1 MNRRVWLISPF
12 MKFDFSLQ
20 SSLLLIFF
28 VHIIVYAFMLWRRA
42 LKQESTSDKLLGTF
56 LFIAALFV
64 VPWMTGFA
72 GWYIPNTVYRE
83 ILFYTP
89 FVHGLLIGPLLYLY
103 VKAITNFHYR
113 LQGKDWLHFIPGV
126 LYIIWSIIVVLVDK
140 LIVKKYYL
148 MDGYSDPDF
157 DLWYQVLQKISIVV
171 YLIASVIYYRQY
183 RKYVNYEM
191 SFADAA
197 NINWLRNFLIAFGII
212 TVLPVVQDILELFP
226 FFRNQIVY
234 VRSWYYF
241 MGFALVVYYIAINGF
256 NAVSI
261 PLRKLLFE
269 PELLLQY
276 QQPALLPEPAQ
287 PLIQDAEFEIVGN
300 QLKEDATIKQWKAK
314 IISLMENEKLFED
327 AELTLTQLS
336 KKLSTNPSV
345 LSKVINQGFEMNFN
359 DFVNSYRIN
368 AITQMLKAGEQK
380 NQTLLGIAYDC
391 GFNSKAT
398 FNRAFK
404 KQTGLSPKEWLMK
417 QNL

>member
-1 MNRRVWLISPF
+1 MQ
-12 MKFDFSLQ
+12 FDFGLQ

-28 VHIIVYAFMLWRRA
+28 VHILVYAFMLWRRG

-56 LFIAALFV
+56 LFVAALYV

-72 GWYIPNTVYRE
+72 GWYMPNTIYRE

-89 FVHGLLIGPLLYLY
+89 FVQGLLFGPLLYLY
-103 VKAITNFHYR
+103 VKTITNFDYKFHR
-113 LQGKDWLHFIPGV
+113 KDWLHFIPGL
-126 LYIIWSIIVVLVDK
+126 LYIIWTIIVVVVDK
-140 LIVKKYYL
+140 LILKKYYL
-148 MDGYSDPDF
+148 MNGDSDPDF
-157 DLWYQVLQKISIVV
+157 DFWYQALQKISIVV
-171 YLIASVIYYRQY
+171 YLILSILYYRQY
-183 RKYVNYEM
+183 KKYVNYEM

-197 NINWLRNFLIAFGII
+197 NISWLKNFLIAFGII
-212 TVLPVVQDILELFP
+212 TMLPVVQDILELFP
-226 FFRNQIVY
+226 FFKNQIVY

-241 MGFALVVYYIAINGF
+241 MGFALVVYYIAINGY

-276 QQPALLPEPAQ
+276 QQPALLSAPAQ
-287 PLIQDAEFEIVGN
+287 ALVQDTEFELVSN
-300 QLKEDATIKQWKAK
+300 QLKEDTAFLQWKEK
-314 IISLMENEKLFED
+314 IVSVMEEEKLYQD

-345 LSKVINQGFEMNFN
+345 LSKVINQGFQLNFN

-368 AITQMLKAGEQK
+368 AVTQMLKAGEQK
-380 NQTLLGIAYDC
+380 KQTLLGIAYDC

-404 KQTGLSPKEWLMK
+404 KQTGLSPKEWMEK
-417 QNL
+417 NT

>member
-1 MNRRVWLISPF
+1 MP
-12 MKFDFSLQ
+12 MQFSFGLQ

-28 VHIIVYAFMLWRRA
+28 VHILVYAFMLWRRGV
-42 LKQESTSDKLLGTF
+42 KQESTSDKLLGTF

-72 GWYIPNTVYRE
+72 GWYLPNTIYRE

-89 FVHGLLIGPLLYLY
+89 FVHGLFIGPLLYLY
-103 VKAITNFHYR
+103 VKSITNFHYKVQR
-113 LQGKDWLHFIPGV
+113 KDWLHFIPGF
-126 LYIIWSIIVVLVDK
+126 LYIVWSIVVVIVDK
-140 LIVKKYYL
+140 LFLKTYFL
-148 MDGYSDPDF
+148 MNGENDPDF
-157 DLWYQVLQKISIVV
+157 DTWYQVLQKISIVV
-171 YLIASVIYYRQY
+171 YLLLSIRYYRQY
-183 RKYVNYEM
+183 KKYVNYEM
-191 SFADAA
+191 SFTDVA

-212 TVLPVVQDILELFP
+212 TLLPVVQEILELFP
-226 FFRNQIVY
+226 FFKNQIVY
-234 VRSWYYF
+234 IRSWYYF
-241 MGFALVVYYIAINGF
+241 MAFALVVYYIAINGF

-276 QQPALLPEPAQ
+276 QQPALLSAPEQ
-287 PLIQDAEFEIVGN
+287 PLVQDAEFEIVSN
-300 QLKEDATIKQWKAK
+300 QLKEDATIKQWKEK
-314 IISLMENEKLFED
+314 IITVMENEKLYED

-345 LSKVINQGFEMNFN
+345 LSKVINQGFQLNFN

-368 AITQMLKAGEQK
+368 AVTEMLKAGEQK

-404 KQTGLSPKEWLMK
+404 KQTGLSPKEWMEK
-417 QNL
+417 NT

>member
-1 MNRRVWLISPF
+1 MP
-12 MKFDFSLQ
+12 MQFSFGLQ

-28 VHIIVYAFMLWRRA
+28 VHILVYAFMLWRRG

-72 GWYIPNTVYRE
+72 GWYLPNTIYRE

-89 FVHGLLIGPLLYLY
+89 FVHGLFIGPLLYLY
-103 VKAITNFHYR
+103 VKSITNFHYKVQR
-113 LQGKDWLHFIPGV
+113 KDWLHFIPGF
-126 LYIIWSIIVVLVDK
+126 LYIVWSIVVVIVDK
-140 LIVKKYYL
+140 LFLKTYFL
-148 MDGYSDPDF
+148 MNGENDPDF
-157 DLWYQVLQKISIVV
+157 DTWYQVLQKISIVV
-171 YLIASVIYYRQY
+171 YLLLSIRYYRQY
-183 RKYVNYEM
+183 KKYVNYEM
-191 SFADAA
+191 SFTDVA

-212 TVLPVVQDILELFP
+212 TLLPVVQEILELFP
-226 FFRNQIVY
+226 FFKNQIVY
-234 VRSWYYF
+234 IRSWYYF
-241 MGFALVVYYIAINGF
+241 MAFALVVYYIAINGF

-276 QQPALLPEPAQ
+276 QQPALLSAPEQ
-287 PLIQDAEFEIVGN
+287 PLVQDAEFEIVSN
-300 QLKEDATIKQWKAK
+300 QLKEDATIKQWKEK
-314 IISLMENEKLFED
+314 IITILENEKLYED

-345 LSKVINQGFEMNFN
+345 LSKVINQGFQLNFN

-368 AITQMLKAGEQK
+368 AVTEMLKAGEQK

-404 KQTGLSPKEWLMK
+404 KQTGLSPKEWMEK
-417 QNL
+417 NT

>member
-1 MNRRVWLISPF
+1 MP
-12 MKFDFSLQ
+12 MQFSFGLQ

-28 VHIIVYAFMLWRRA
+28 VHILVYAFMLWRRG

-72 GWYIPNTVYRE
+72 GWYLPNTIYRE
-83 ILFYTP
+83 ILFYIP
-89 FVHGLLIGPLLYLY
+89 FVHGLFIGPLLYFY
-103 VKAITNFHYR
+103 VKSITNFHYKVQR
-113 LQGKDWLHFIPGV
+113 KDWLHFIPGF
-126 LYIIWSIIVVLVDK
+126 LYIVWSIVVVIVDK
-140 LIVKKYYL
+140 LFLKTYFL
-148 MDGYSDPDF
+148 MNGENDPDF
-157 DLWYQVLQKISIVV
+157 DTWYQVLQKISIVV
-171 YLIASVIYYRQY
+171 YLLLSIRYYRQY
-183 RKYVNYEM
+183 KKYVNYEM
-191 SFADAA
+191 SFTDVA

-212 TVLPVVQDILELFP
+212 TLLPVVQEILELFP
-226 FFRNQIVY
+226 FFKNQIVY
-234 VRSWYYF
+234 IRSWYYF
-241 MGFALVVYYIAINGF
+241 MAFALVVYYIAINGF

-276 QQPALLPEPAQ
+276 QQPALLSAPEH
-287 PLIQDAEFEIVGN
+287 LLVQDAEFEIVSN
-300 QLKEDATIKQWKAK
+300 QLKEDATIKQWKEK
-314 IISLMENEKLFED
+314 IITVMENEKLYED

-345 LSKVINQGFEMNFN
+345 LSKVINQGFQLNFN

-368 AITQMLKAGEQK
+368 AVTEMLKAGEQK

-404 KQTGLSPKEWLMK
+404 KQTGLSPKEWMEK
-417 QNL
+417 NT

>member
-1 MNRRVWLISPF
+1 
-12 MKFDFSLQ
+12 MKFDFGLQ

-28 VHIIVYAFMLWRRA
+28 VHILVYAFMLWRRG
-42 LKQESTSDKLLGTF
+42 LKQGSTSDKLLGTF
-56 LFIAALFV
+56 LFVAALFV

-72 GWYIPNTVYRE
+72 GWYLPNTVYRE

-89 FVHGLLIGPLLYLY
+89 FVHGLFIGPLLYLY
-103 VKAITNFHYR
+103 VKAITNFHYK
-113 LQGKDWLHFIPGV
+113 LQRKDWLHFIPGI
-126 LYIIWSIIVVLVDK
+126 LYIVWSLVTVIVDK

-148 MDGYSDPDF
+148 MDGNSDPDF
-157 DLWYQVLQKISIVV
+157 DFWYQVLQKISILV

-183 RKYVNYEM
+183 KKYVNYEM

-197 NINWLRNFLIAFGII
+197 NISWLRNFLIAFGVI
-212 TVLPVVQDILELFP
+212 TVLPVVQDLLELFP
-226 FFRNQIVY
+226 FFQRQIVY

-261 PLRKLLFE
+261 PLRKLLFK

-276 QQPALLPEPAQ
+276 QQPALLPAPAQ
-287 PLIQDAEFEIVGN
+287 PLVQDAEFELVSN
-300 QLKEDATIKQWKAK
+300 ELKEDAAIKLWKEK
-314 IISLMENEKLFED
+314 IIAVMDEDRLYQD

-345 LSKVINQGFEMNFN
+345 LSKVINQGFQLNFN
-359 DFVNSYRIN
+359 DFVNEYRVN
-368 AITQMLKAGEQK
+368 EVVEKLKAGEQK
-380 NQTLLGIAYDC
+380 QQTLLGIAFDC

-404 KQTGLSPKEWLMK
+404 KQTGLSPKEWLEK
-417 QNL
+417 NN

>member
-1 MNRRVWLISPF
+1 MP
-12 MKFDFSLQ
+12 MQFSFGLQ

-28 VHIIVYAFMLWRRA
+28 VHILVYAFMLWRRGV
-42 LKQESTSDKLLGTF
+42 KQESTSDKLLGTF

-72 GWYIPNTVYRE
+72 GWYLPNTIYRE

-89 FVHGLLIGPLLYLY
+89 FVHGLFIGPLLYLY
-103 VKAITNFHYR
+103 VKSITNFHYKVQR
-113 LQGKDWLHFIPGV
+113 KDWLHFIPGF
-126 LYIIWSIIVVLVDK
+126 LYIVWSIVVVIVDK
-140 LIVKKYYL
+140 LFLKTYFL
-148 MDGYSDPDF
+148 MNGENDPDF
-157 DLWYQVLQKISIVV
+157 DTWYQVLQKISIVV
-171 YLIASVIYYRQY
+171 YLLLSIRYYRQY
-183 RKYVNYEM
+183 KKYVNYEM
-191 SFADAA
+191 SFTDVA

-212 TVLPVVQDILELFP
+212 TLLPVVQEILELFP
-226 FFRNQIVY
+226 FFKNQIVY
-234 VRSWYYF
+234 IRSWYYF
-241 MGFALVVYYIAINGF
+241 MAFALVVYYIAINGF

-276 QQPALLPEPAQ
+276 QQPALLSAPEQ
-287 PLIQDAEFEIVGN
+287 PLVQDAEFEIVSN
-300 QLKEDATIKQWKAK
+300 QLKEDATIKQWKEK
-314 IISLMENEKLFED
+314 IITILENEKLYED

-345 LSKVINQGFEMNFN
+345 LSKVINQGFQLNFN

-368 AITQMLKAGEQK
+368 AVTEMLKAGEQK

-404 KQTGLSPKEWLMK
+404 KQTRLSPKEWMEK
-417 QNL
+417 NT

>member
-1 MNRRVWLISPF
+1 MQ
-12 MKFDFSLQ
+12 FSFGLQ

-28 VHIIVYAFMLWRRA
+28 VHILVYAFMLWRRG

-72 GWYIPNTVYRE
+72 GWYLPNTIYRE

-89 FVHGLLIGPLLYLY
+89 FVHGLFIGPLLYFY
-103 VKAITNFHYR
+103 VKSITNFHYKVQR
-113 LQGKDWLHFIPGV
+113 KDWLHFIPGF
-126 LYIIWSIIVVLVDK
+126 LYIVWSIVVVIVDK
-140 LIVKKYYL
+140 LFLKTYFL
-148 MDGYSDPDF
+148 MNGENDPDF
-157 DLWYQVLQKISIVV
+157 DTWYQVLQKISIVV
-171 YLIASVIYYRQY
+171 YLLLSIRYYRQY
-183 RKYVNYEM
+183 KKYVNYEL
-191 SFADAA
+191 SFTDVA

-212 TVLPVVQDILELFP
+212 TLLPVVQEILELFP
-226 FFRNQIVY
+226 FFKNQIVY
-234 VRSWYYF
+234 IRSWYYF
-241 MGFALVVYYIAINGF
+241 MAFALVVYYIAINGF

-276 QQPALLPEPAQ
+276 QQPALLSAPEH
-287 PLIQDAEFEIVGN
+287 PLVQDAEFEIVSN
-300 QLKEDATIKQWKAK
+300 QLKEDATIKQWKEK
-314 IISLMENEKLFED
+314 IITVMENEKLYED

-336 KKLSTNPSV
+336 KKISTNPSV
-345 LSKVINQGFEMNFN
+345 LSKIINQGFQLNFN

-368 AITQMLKAGEQK
+368 AVTEMLKAGEQK

-404 KQTGLSPKEWLMK
+404 KQTGLSPKEWMEK
-417 QNL
+417 NT

>member
-1 MNRRVWLISPF
+1 MQ
-12 MKFDFSLQ
+12 FSFGLQ

-28 VHIIVYAFMLWRRA
+28 VHILVYAFMLWRRGV
-42 LKQESTSDKLLGTF
+42 KQESTSDKLLGTF

-72 GWYIPNTVYRE
+72 GWYLPNTIYRE

-89 FVHGLLIGPLLYLY
+89 FVHGLFIGPLLYFY
-103 VKAITNFHYR
+103 VKSITNFHYKVQR
-113 LQGKDWLHFIPGV
+113 KDWLHFIPGF
-126 LYIIWSIIVVLVDK
+126 LYIVWSIVVVIVDK
-140 LIVKKYYL
+140 LFLKTYFL
-148 MDGYSDPDF
+148 MNGENDPDF
-157 DLWYQVLQKISIVV
+157 DTWYQVLQKISIVV
-171 YLIASVIYYRQY
+171 YLLLSIRYYRQY
-183 RKYVNYEM
+183 KKYVNYEM
-191 SFADAA
+191 SFTDVA

-212 TVLPVVQDILELFP
+212 TLLPVVQEILELFP
-226 FFRNQIVY
+226 FFKNQIVY
-234 VRSWYYF
+234 IRSWYYF
-241 MGFALVVYYIAINGF
+241 MAFALVVYYIAINGF

-276 QQPALLPEPAQ
+276 QQPALLSAPEQ
-287 PLIQDAEFEIVGN
+287 PLVQDAEFEIVSN
-300 QLKEDATIKQWKAK
+300 QLKEDATIKQWKEK
-314 IISLMENEKLFED
+314 IITVMENEKLYED

-345 LSKVINQGFEMNFN
+345 LSKVINQGFQLNFN

-368 AITQMLKAGEQK
+368 AVTEMLKAGEQK

-404 KQTGLSPKEWLMK
+404 KQTRLSPKEWMEK
-417 QNL
+417 NT

>member
-1 MNRRVWLISPF
+1 MP
-12 MKFDFSLQ
+12 MQFSFGLQ

-28 VHIIVYAFMLWRRA
+28 VHILVYAFMLWRRG

-72 GWYIPNTVYRE
+72 GWYLPNTIYRE

-89 FVHGLLIGPLLYLY
+89 FVHGLFIGPLLYFY
-103 VKAITNFHYR
+103 VKSITNFHYKVQR
-113 LQGKDWLHFIPGV
+113 KDWLHFIPGF
-126 LYIIWSIIVVLVDK
+126 LYIVWSIVVVIVDK
-140 LIVKKYYL
+140 LFLKTYFL
-148 MDGYSDPDF
+148 MNGENDPDF
-157 DLWYQVLQKISIVV
+157 DTWYQVLQKISIVV
-171 YLIASVIYYRQY
+171 YLLLSIRYYRQY
-183 RKYVNYEM
+183 KKYVNYEL
-191 SFADAA
+191 SFTDVA

-212 TVLPVVQDILELFP
+212 TLLPVVQEILELFP
-226 FFRNQIVY
+226 FFKNQIVY
-234 VRSWYYF
+234 IRSWYYF
-241 MGFALVVYYIAINGF
+241 MAFALVVYYIAINGF

-276 QQPALLPEPAQ
+276 QQPALLSAPEH
-287 PLIQDAEFEIVGN
+287 PLVQDAEFEIVSN
-300 QLKEDATIKQWKAK
+300 QLKEDATIKQWKEK
-314 IISLMENEKLFED
+314 IITVMENEKLYED

-336 KKLSTNPSV
+336 KKISTNPSV
-345 LSKVINQGFEMNFN
+345 LSKIINQGFQLNFN

-368 AITQMLKAGEQK
+368 AVTEMLKAGEQK

-404 KQTGLSPKEWLMK
+404 KQTGLSPKEWMEK
-417 QNL
+417 NT

>member
-1 MNRRVWLISPF
+1 MQ
-12 MKFDFSLQ
+12 FDFGLQ

-28 VHIIVYAFMLWRRA
+28 VHILVYAFMLWRRGS
-42 LKQESTSDKLLGTF
+42 KQESMSDKLLGTF
-56 LFIAALFV
+56 LLIAALYV

-72 GWYIPNTVYRE
+72 GWYMPNTIYRE

-103 VKAITNFHYR
+103 VKTITNFHYKLHR
-113 LQGKDWLHFIPGV
+113 NDWLHFIPGL
-126 LYIIWSIIVVLVDK
+126 LYIFWTIIVVVVDK
-140 LIVKKYYL
+140 LILKKYYL
-148 MDGYSDPDF
+148 MNGESDPDF
-157 DLWYQVLQKISIVV
+157 DFWYQALQKISIVV
-171 YLIASVIYYRQY
+171 YLILSILYYRQY
-183 RKYVNYEM
+183 KKYVNYEL

-197 NINWLRNFLIAFGII
+197 NINWLKNFLIAFGII

-226 FFRNQIVY
+226 FFKNQIVY

-241 MGFALVVYYIAINGF
+241 MGFALVVYYIAINGY

-276 QQPALLPEPAQ
+276 QQPALLSAPAQ
-287 PLIQDAEFEIVGN
+287 PLVQDAEFELVSN
-300 QLKEDATIKQWKAK
+300 QLKEDTALLQWKEK
-314 IISLMENEKLFED
+314 IVAVMEEEKLYED

-345 LSKVINQGFEMNFN
+345 LSKVINQGFQLNFN

-368 AITQMLKAGEQK
+368 AVTQMLKAGEQK

-404 KQTGLSPKEWLMK
+404 KQTGLSPKEWMEK
-417 QNL
+417 NT

>member
-1 MNRRVWLISPF
+1 MP
-12 MKFDFSLQ
+12 MQFSFGLQ

-28 VHIIVYAFMLWRRA
+28 VHILVYAFMLWRRG

-72 GWYIPNTVYRE
+72 GWYLPNTIYRE
-83 ILFYTP
+83 ILFYIP
-89 FVHGLLIGPLLYLY
+89 FVHGLFIGPLLYFY
-103 VKAITNFHYR
+103 VKSITNFHYKVQR
-113 LQGKDWLHFIPGV
+113 KDWLHFIPGF
-126 LYIIWSIIVVLVDK
+126 LYIVWSIVVVIVDK
-140 LIVKKYYL
+140 LFLKTYFL
-148 MDGYSDPDF
+148 MNGENDPDF
-157 DLWYQVLQKISIVV
+157 DTWYQVLQKISIVV
-171 YLIASVIYYRQY
+171 YLLLSIRYYRQY
-183 RKYVNYEM
+183 KKYVNYEM
-191 SFADAA
+191 SFTDVA

-212 TVLPVVQDILELFP
+212 TLLPVVQEILELFP
-226 FFRNQIVY
+226 FFKNQIVY
-234 VRSWYYF
+234 IRSWYYF
-241 MGFALVVYYIAINGF
+241 MAFALVVYYIAINGF

-276 QQPALLPEPAQ
+276 QQPALLSAPEH
-287 PLIQDAEFEIVGN
+287 LLVQDAEFEIVSN
-300 QLKEDATIKQWKAK
+300 QLKEDATIKQWKEK
-314 IISLMENEKLFED
+314 IITVMENEKLYED

-345 LSKVINQGFEMNFN
+345 LSKVINQGFQLNFN

-368 AITQMLKAGEQK
+368 AVIEMLKAGEQK

-404 KQTGLSPKEWLMK
+404 KQTGLSPKEWMEK
-417 QNL
+417 NT

>member
-1 MNRRVWLISPF
+1 MP
-12 MKFDFSLQ
+12 MQFSFGLQ

-28 VHIIVYAFMLWRRA
+28 VHILVYAFMLWRRGV
-42 LKQESTSDKLLGTF
+42 KQESTSDKLLGTF

-72 GWYIPNTVYRE
+72 GWYLPNTIYRE

-89 FVHGLLIGPLLYLY
+89 FVHGLFIGPLLYLY
-103 VKAITNFHYR
+103 VKSITNFHYKVQR
-113 LQGKDWLHFIPGV
+113 KDWLHFIPGF
-126 LYIIWSIIVVLVDK
+126 LYIVWSIVVVIVDK
-140 LIVKKYYL
+140 LFLKTYFL
-148 MDGYSDPDF
+148 MNGENDPDF
-157 DLWYQVLQKISIVV
+157 DTWYQVLQKISIVV
-171 YLIASVIYYRQY
+171 YLLLSIRYYRQY
-183 RKYVNYEM
+183 KKYVNYEM
-191 SFADAA
+191 SFTDVA

-212 TVLPVVQDILELFP
+212 TLLPVVQEILELFP
-226 FFRNQIVY
+226 FFKNQIVY
-234 VRSWYYF
+234 IRSWYYF
-241 MGFALVVYYIAINGF
+241 MAFALVVYYIAINGF

-276 QQPALLPEPAQ
+276 QQPALLSAPEQ
-287 PLIQDAEFEIVGN
+287 PLVLDAEFEIVSN
-300 QLKEDATIKQWKAK
+300 QLKEDATIKQWKEK
-314 IISLMENEKLFED
+314 IITVMENEKLYED

-345 LSKVINQGFEMNFN
+345 LSKVINQGFQLNFN

-368 AITQMLKAGEQK
+368 AVTEMLKAGEQK

-404 KQTGLSPKEWLMK
+404 KQTRLSPKEWMEK
-417 QNL
+417 NT

>member
-1 MNRRVWLISPF
+1 
-12 MKFDFSLQ
+12 MKFDFGLQ

-28 VHIIVYAFMLWRRA
+28 VHILVYAFMLWRRG
-42 LKQESTSDKLLGTF
+42 LKQGSTSDKLLGTF
-56 LFIAALFV
+56 LFVAALFV

-72 GWYIPNTVYRE
+72 GWYLPNTVYRE

-89 FVHGLLIGPLLYLY
+89 FVHGLFIGPLLYLY
-103 VKAITNFHYR
+103 VKAITNFHYK
-113 LQGKDWLHFIPGV
+113 LQRKDWLHFIPGI
-126 LYIIWSIIVVLVDK
+126 LYIVWSIVTVIVDK

-148 MDGYSDPDF
+148 MDGNSDPDF
-157 DLWYQVLQKISIVV
+157 DFWYQVLQKISILV

-183 RKYVNYEM
+183 KKYVNYEM

-197 NINWLRNFLIAFGII
+197 NISWLRNFLIAFGVI
-212 TVLPVVQDILELFP
+212 TVLPVVQDLLELFP
-226 FFRNQIVY
+226 FFQRQIVY

-261 PLRKLLFE
+261 PLRKLLFK

-276 QQPALLPEPAQ
+276 QQPALLPAPAQ
-287 PLIQDAEFEIVGN
+287 PLVQDAEFELVSN
-300 QLKEDATIKQWKAK
+300 ELKEDAAIKLWKEK
-314 IISLMENEKLFED
+314 IIAVMDEDRLYQD

-345 LSKVINQGFEMNFN
+345 LSKVINQGFQLNFN
-359 DFVNSYRIN
+359 DFVNEYRVN
-368 AITQMLKAGEQK
+368 EVVEKLKAGEQK
-380 NQTLLGIAYDC
+380 QQTLLGIAFDC

-404 KQTGLSPKEWLMK
+404 KQTGLSPKEWLEK
-417 QNL
+417 NN